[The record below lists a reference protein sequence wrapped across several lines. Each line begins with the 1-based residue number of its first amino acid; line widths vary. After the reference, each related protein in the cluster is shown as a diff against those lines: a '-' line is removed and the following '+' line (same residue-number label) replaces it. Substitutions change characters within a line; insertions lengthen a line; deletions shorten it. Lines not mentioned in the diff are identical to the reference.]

1 MRLTGGLPDYRFCTH
16 TVTVYHAVFRPEL
29 SCRRTVL
36 RGVWLDERDSGGTDA
51 IGATGQRYCFLLA
64 PCGGQWPLWRPG
76 GEGAQPE
83 EDWFSLEP
91 GDRVLP
97 GEGPEIE
104 TADQWRAFVPAAV
117 PGLAVIRE
125 VAAKRLDGQVRHVEA
140 QTEWYKKW

>member
-16 TVTVYHAVFRPEL
+16 TVTVYHAVFRPEF

-36 RGVWLDERDSGGTDA
+36 RGVWLDERDSGGADA

-117 PGLAVIRE
+117 PTPSGFGRCSGKVQGVPGYGSAVRLAVME
-125 VAAKRLDGQVRHVEA
+125 P
-140 QTEWYKKW
+140 

>member
-1 MRLTGGLPDYRFCTH
+1 MRLTGGLPNYCFCTH
-16 TVTVYHAVFRPEL
+16 TVTVYHAVFRPEF

-36 RGVWLDERDSGGTDA
+36 RGVYLDERDSGGADA
-51 IGATGQRYCFLLA
+51 IGSTGQRYCFLLA

-83 EDWFSLEP
+83 ENWFSLEP

-125 VAAKRLDGQVRHVEA
+125 AAAKRLGGQVRHVEA

>member
-16 TVTVYHAVFRPEL
+16 TVTVYHAVFRPEF

-36 RGVWLDERDSGGTDA
+36 RGVWLDERDSGGADA

-97 GEGPEIE
+97 GEGSEIE

>member
-16 TVTVYHAVFRPEL
+16 TVTVYHAVFRPEF

-36 RGVWLDERDSGGTDA
+36 KGVWLDERDSGGADA
-51 IGATGQRYCFLLA
+51 IGPTGQRYCFLLA
-64 PCGGQWPLWRPG
+64 PCGGQWPAWRPG
-76 GEGAQPE
+76 GEGAQPGE
-83 EDWFSLEP
+83 NWFSLEP

-125 VAAKRLDGQVRHVEA
+125 AAAKRLGGQVRHVEA
-140 QTEWYKKW
+140 QTEWNKKS